1 MMKEPIV
8 VGITGAS
15 GAAIARAVVE
25 LLLDRGHSVILTA
38 TPAGAAVWQQ
48 EQPQPLPEVV
58 AAWRRRGLTYYDVND
73 MGAPIASGTYATA
86 GMVVVPCSMSTV
98 SAIAHGASTNLLQR
112 AADVSLK
119 ERRPLVVVPRET
131 PLSVIHLENLLLL
144 ARLGVVVLPAVPA
157 FYLRPTRIEE
167 IVRFLAART
176 LDALGV
182 PDALPDDLRYHGP
195 S

>member
-1 MMKEPIV
+1 MKEPIV
-8 VGITGAS
+8 IAITGAS

-25 LLLDRGHSVILTA
+25 LLLDRRRPVILTA

-48 EQPQPLPEVV
+48 ELPQPLPEVV
-58 AAWRRRGLTYYDVND
+58 AAWERRGLTYYDVHD
-73 MGAPIASGTYATA
+73 LRAPIASGTFATA
-86 GMVVVPCSMSTV
+86 GMAVVPCSMSTV

-112 AADVSLK
+112 AADVALK

-131 PLSVIHLENLLLL
+131 PLSVIHLENLLRL
-144 ARLGVVVLPAVPA
+144 ARLGIVVLPAMPA

-167 IVRFLAART
+167 LVGFLAART
-176 LDALGV
+176 LDALGI
-182 PDALPDDLRYHGP
+182 PDALADDLRYRGP